1 MWIWEQPNWPTFTYD
16 QTQLQPLLRDVVFL
30 QGKLN
35 GRCDT
40 FDIRQHVLDN
50 ILANIIYSSDI
61 EGEKLDARS
70 IRSSLANHLGISDDA
85 PFPIDQKTQGLVESA
100 LDAIN
105 NLEEPLTAERL
116 CHWHAL
122 MFPAN
127 ESLFN
132 KIAVGCFRSDAI
144 QVVSGR
150 LDKPIIHFEAPPA
163 EQVSHEIEQFLSWF
177 NCSHHD
183 STLDPILRAG
193 IAHLWFL
200 TIHPFDDGNGRIGRL
215 IMDLA
220 LAQAEKTTVRLY
232 AMSQRINEQ
241 KKQYYQILEQS
252 QRGTVDL
259 TQWLIWFINT
269 LRSAI
274 NETLQQI
281 QLTIEKTKYWNRFDQ
296 KILRPEQLKVLNRML
311 DGDFAEGINNRQYM
325 AVGKVSRSSATR
337 HLAELVEHGFLEEGT
352 SGGRSTRYRLSQEPL
367 FTGSWC

>member
-1 MWIWEQPNWPTFTYD
+1 MWIWEQPDWPNFTYD
-16 QTQLQPLLRDVVFL
+16 SSQLQPLLRNVVFL

-40 FDIRQHVLDN
+40 FDIRQQVLDK

-70 IRSSLANHLGISDDA
+70 VRSSLANHLGISDEM
-85 PFPIDQKTQGLVESA
+85 PFPTDQKTEGLVESA

-105 NLEEPLTAERL
+105 NLDEPLTAERL
-116 CHWHAL
+116 CKWHNL
-122 MFPAN
+122 LFPSN
-127 ESLFN
+127 DSLFH
-132 KIAVGCFRSDAI
+132 KITVGCFRHSAI
-144 QVVSGR
+144 QVFSGR

-163 EQVSHEIEQFLSWF
+163 AQVPQDIEQFLSWF
-177 NCSHHD
+177 NHSKHD
-183 STLDPILRAG
+183 SLLDPIIRAG

-220 LAQAEKTTVRLY
+220 LAQAERSTVRLY
-232 AMSQRINEQ
+232 AISQSINER
-241 KKQYYQILEQS
+241 KKEYYQILEQS
-252 QRGTVDL
+252 QRGDTDL
-259 TQWLIWFINT
+259 TQWLVWFINT
-269 LRSAI
+269 LHQAI
-274 NETLQQI
+274 NDTLQQI

-296 KILRPEQLKVLNRML
+296 RILRPEQLKVLNRML

-337 HLAELVEHGFLEEGT
+337 HLTELVQQGFLEEGIG
-352 SGGRSTRYRLSQEPL
+352 GGRSTRYRLSQEPL